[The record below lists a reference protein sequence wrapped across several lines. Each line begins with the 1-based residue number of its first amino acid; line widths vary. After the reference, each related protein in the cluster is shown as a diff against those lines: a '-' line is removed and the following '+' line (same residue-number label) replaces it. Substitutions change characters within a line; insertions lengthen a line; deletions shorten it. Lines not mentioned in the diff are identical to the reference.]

1 MKRAEELD
9 NLLQPLVCLRWIKV
23 LCTRSLRISR
33 RKAFL
38 FFFRNFKILLHEIRV
53 LRVQKKENNM
63 KFNQN
68 TAEIFIPDDT
78 PLEDALARTTH
89 LCIAAHQ
96 DDIEIMAAS
105 PILECFQSEEKW
117 FTGVVVTDGRGSARN
132 GIYEKH
138 TDEEMRLVR
147 FKEQRKAVIIGEY
160 SAQIMLDYPSKMI
173 KDGKDISSVEDM
185 IAILQATNPSVV
197 YTHNLAD
204 KHATHVGVAVKVIN
218 ALRNLSKNEIPEKVL
233 GCEVWRDL
241 DWMRDDEKIILDT
254 SKQNNLQTALLGV
267 FDSQISGGKRYDLA
281 SMGRRLANATYFASH
296 EVDDATGLSYAMD
309 LTPLIENPNLDIQ
322 EYVKGF
328 INRFSDD
335 VGSLI
340 KTVS

>member
-1 MKRAEELD
+1 
-9 NLLQPLVCLRWIKV
+9 
-23 LCTRSLRISR
+23 
-33 RKAFL
+33 
-38 FFFRNFKILLHEIRV
+38 
-53 LRVQKKENNM
+53 M

-68 TAEIFIPDDT
+68 TAKVFIPDDI

-105 PILECFQSEEKW
+105 PILECFQSKEKW

-132 GIYEKH
+132 GIYEKY

-147 FKEQRKAVIIGEY
+147 FKEQKKAAIIGEF

-173 KDGKDISSVEDM
+173 KDGKDTSSVED
-185 IAILQATNPSVV
+185 ILAILQATNPSVV

-218 ALRNLSKNEIPEKVL
+218 ALRNRPDRFSSSFTRSASQKPVRSPKLY

-241 DWMRDDEKIILDT
+241 DWMRDDGKVILDT
-254 SKQNNLQTALLGV
+254 SNQNNLQAALLGV

-296 EVDDATGLSYAMD
+296 DVDDATGLSYAMD
-309 LTPLIENPNLDIQ
+309 LTPLVENPDLDIQ
-322 EYVKGF
+322 EYVQGF

-335 VGSLI
+335 VENLI
-340 KTVS
+340 ESVS